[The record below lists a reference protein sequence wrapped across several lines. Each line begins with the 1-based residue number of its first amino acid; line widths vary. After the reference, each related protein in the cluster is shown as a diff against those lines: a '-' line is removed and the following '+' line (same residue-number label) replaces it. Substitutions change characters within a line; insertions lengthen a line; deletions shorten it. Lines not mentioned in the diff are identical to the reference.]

1 MYYWKAAIVKYEREN
16 HIRVGIF
23 LFETAKSEK
32 PVLHILGMLEC
43 SGVKRKWRKPM
54 KIKRWLLY
62 DHHSCSY
69 ATRYLK
75 KTIFNDAF
83 KVTEVGEIGELGLF
97 DKDII
102 AKKFPNMARDI
113 FREVK
118 KKKRR
123 KH

>member
-1 MYYWKAAIVKYEREN
+1 MYWKAAIVKYEGEG
-16 HIRVGIF
+16 HVRVGIF
-23 LFETAKSEK
+23 LYKTKADEK
-32 PVLHILGMLEC
+32 PVLHILGTLEC

-62 DHHSCSY
+62 DPHSYPY

-83 KVTEVGEIGELGLF
+83 KVTEIGEMKELGLF

-102 AKKFPNMARDI
+102 AKKFPNMAKDI